1 MIIKRIILLN
11 KSEDEEIED
20 KEMNDAELA
29 DIFAGWFLLNKS
41 FLDNRFDFY
50 RKRFI

>member
-1 MIIKRIILLN
+1 LIIKRIILLN

-29 DIFAGWFLLNKS
+29 DIFAGWF
-41 FLDNRFDFY
+41 
-50 RKRFI
+50 FIKQEFS